1 MKGYVALTTVLVI
14 MPLLLLA
21 GIDSVYNNL
30 TSLVVGKMN
39 YDYQLLTA
47 KKETCLE
54 ESIYRIKSELNYQG
68 DLLIEVDD
76 WICSSSVLDVEGQL
90 GLKEISLEL
99 SNSNNIVV
107 GTTKILNTNVNPF
120 ELSNI

>member
-54 ESIYRIKSELNYQG
+54 ESIYRIKRNPNYQG
-68 DLLIEVDD
+68 GLLIEVDD
-76 WICSSSVLDVEGQL
+76 WVCSSTVLDVEGQV